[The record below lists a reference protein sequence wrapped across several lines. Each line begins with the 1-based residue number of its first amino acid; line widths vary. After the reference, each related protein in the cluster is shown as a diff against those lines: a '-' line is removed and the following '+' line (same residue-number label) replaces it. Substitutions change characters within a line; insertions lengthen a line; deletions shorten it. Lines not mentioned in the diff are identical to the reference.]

1 MEDEKLE
8 NKKIPKK
15 ENKEKN
21 QKKIKNKNIIK
32 MTIAILILTLIISVI
47 QNEQKIKV
55 KNQPKTIPS
64 STEKLSNK
72 KIEWGIK
79 RNTEHK
85 QPEILKKDREI
96 LEKNNGITLGND
108 TDKSIYITF
117 DEGYEAGYTPQ
128 ILATLKENNVKATF
142 FLTAHFVNTQPDL
155 VKQMI
160 DEGHIIRKSYSKS

>member
-1 MEDEKLE
+1 MKDEKLE
-8 NKKIPKK
+8 NKKIQQNK
-15 ENKEKN
+15 ENN

-32 MTIAILILTLIISVI
+32 MTVAILILTLMISVI
-47 QNEQKIKV
+47 QNEQKTKLQ
-55 KNQPKTIPS
+55 NQPKTIPS